1 MTWQIAYAL
10 EYLRSNYP
18 SASVEHIGGDAIRI
32 TLPEQPPAV
41 AIISEASAI
50 SAQLAAQYLAQY
62 PEMAFLCGYR
72 KECVWEGGAIE
83 LLERSQIGWGS
94 ASTLN
99 SAINRSE
106 MRSAS
111 HKDYF
116 FSYRLIRQ
124 IRAITNLNREFDR
137 VFTMTLSNGR
147 AYRVGM
153 ITDYEPTADAV
164 RTFWDRFG
172 PVNVLWSINPNGRIT
187 TSAVEAARSLGC
199 TIVKWEELKS
209 LWTNS

>member
-1 MTWQIAYAL
+1 
-10 EYLRSNYP
+10 
-18 SASVEHIGGDAIRI
+18 
-32 TLPEQPPAV
+32 
-41 AIISEASAI
+41 
-50 SAQLAAQYLAQY
+50 
-62 PEMAFLCGYR
+62 
-72 KECVWEGGAIE
+72 
-83 LLERSQIGWGS
+83 
-94 ASTLN
+94 
-99 SAINRSE
+99 
-106 MRSAS
+106 
-111 HKDYF
+111 
-116 FSYRLIRQ
+116 
-124 IRAITNLNREFDR
+124 
-137 VFTMTLSNGR
+137 MTLSNGR